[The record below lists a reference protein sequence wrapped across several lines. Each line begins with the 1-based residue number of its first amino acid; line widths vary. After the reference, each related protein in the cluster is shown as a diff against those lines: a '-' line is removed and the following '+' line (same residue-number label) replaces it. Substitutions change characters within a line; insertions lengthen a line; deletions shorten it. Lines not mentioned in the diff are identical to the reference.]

1 MRHQNAWLR
10 WSVVC
15 PRSKDDFKHLCR
27 KITHTIMEKEQ
38 KHNAA
43 SLSFDDQ
50 TKRKIAKFIKE
61 FFVRN
66 PIHAMVSFERGDG
79 CGADGA
85 CVRRA
90 SCPTTRTHGGA
101 SEPSWAMV

>member
-1 MRHQNAWLR
+1 
-10 WSVVC
+10 
-15 PRSKDDFKHLCR
+15 
-27 KITHTIMEKEQ
+27 MEKEQ

-66 PIHAMVSFERGDG
+66 HPPSPSPDAIHAMVSFERGDG

-101 SEPSWAMV
+101 SEPKILGRWFDADCAAKCTLGLRTNPDVLS

>member
-1 MRHQNAWLR
+1 
-10 WSVVC
+10 
-15 PRSKDDFKHLCR
+15 
-27 KITHTIMEKEQ
+27 MEKEQ

-66 PIHAMVSFERGDG
+66 PIHAMVSLERGDG
-79 CGADGA
+79 CGTDGA

-101 SEPSWAMV
+101 SEPKILGRWFDADCAAKCTLGLRTNPDVLS

>member
-1 MRHQNAWLR
+1 MPQSLAGSRKREKRAWCGLHLQKVWLR
-10 WSVVC
+10 WSVWGG
-15 PRSKDDFKHLCR
+15 RSKDDFKHLCR

-66 PIHAMVSFERGDG
+66 P
-79 CGADGA
+79 
-85 CVRRA
+85 
-90 SCPTTRTHGGA
+90 PL
-101 SEPSWAMV
+101 P